1 MRFQPGQVIDRY
13 EVVAPLGEGAYAET
27 YKARD
32 TQTGTTVV
40 LKSPNPLL
48 FSDPGLF
55 QRYRRETEIARMLNH
70 PGVQRSLDVGENRT
84 EPYLVLEYVD
94 GENLR
99 QRMRELKDRPSI
111 EQSLDW
117 GRQLAGALA
126 YLHGQGIVHRDLKPE
141 NVLVAAD
148 GTLKIADFGTALIR
162 GARRLTWRHLSES
175 LGTPDYMS
183 PEQIQ
188 GERGDNR
195 SDIYAWGVMMYEF
208 LTGSVPFEG
217 DNWMAVMQGHLQRTP
232 VRIRKRRPEVSA
244 ALEGIVL
251 TAMRRHPENRYQS
264 ADELLADLA
273 NLDRGEPPA
282 LHPEA
287 PVAPVAPPTAPSF
300 PPPTPVSQPG
310 WGVSTGPAP
319 APSPWRNPASYDLSP
334 EAPMGGM
341 AAAGS
346 TGRLWGYVG
355 IIAAVFIGIVAVIIT
370 LSVVLR

>member
-1 MRFQPGQVIDRY
+1 MRFQPGQSIDHY
-13 EVVAPLGEGAYAET
+13 EVVAALGEGAYAET

-32 TQTGTTVV
+32 TRTGEVVV
-40 LKSPNPLL
+40 LKCANPLL

-55 QRYRRETEIARMLNH
+55 QRYRRETEVARKLNH
-70 PGVQRSLDVGENRT
+70 RGVQRGLDAGEDRS

-94 GENLR
+94 GVNLR
-99 QRMRELKDRPSI
+99 HRLRELRGPVPLD
-111 EQSLDW
+111 LAVDW
-117 GRQLAGALA
+117 GRQLAETLA

-141 NVLVAAD
+141 NILVDQD
-148 GTLKIADFGTALIR
+148 GTLKVADFGTAMLR

-188 GERGDNR
+188 GERGDPR

-208 LTGSVPFEG
+208 LTGRVPFEG

-232 VRIRKRRPEVSA
+232 TRIRHLRRDVPPD
-244 ALEGIVL
+244 LEGVVL

-264 ADELLADLA
+264 ATELLADL
-273 NLDRGEPPA
+273 DHVGSEPVPPA
-282 LHPEA
+282 RPAVAEPVPAGPPPARA
-287 PVAPVAPPTAPSF
+287 PAPAAWAPTAPG
-300 PPPTPVSQPG
+300 PPRRT
-310 WGVSTGPAP
+310 
-319 APSPWRNPASYDLSP
+319 YDLSP

-346 TGRLWGYVG
+346 AGRLWAYAAL
-355 IIAAVFIGIVAVIIT
+355 IAGGFIAVVAVAIVLT
-370 LSVVLR
+370 LVLK